1 MTPSQPTVIDDIA
14 SASVRIPS
22 QPAVLVELLELID
35 SGEFDVR
42 RVAAVMARDAGLVA
56 LLFKLAATPTYAK
69 GRPLQSLEQVLQVVG
84 VRQSF
89 NLARALAIREA
100 IGGDRLLMESFWER
114 STAIATYAAGIA
126 ADRVMVCNI
135 FPDLAYM
142 AGMFQDCGVPLLAER
157 FEHYRTLESLAARP
171 PRPVRMID
179 EDRHFK
185 TDHCTVG
192 YLVARHWRLPDF
204 VAEAIRHHHELS
216 ALGEHQV
223 RSVVAI
229 LLLATE
235 MHHRDLHV
243 TCDEWLLAREAVVE
257 ELGLDLDGLD
267 EYCEEIRDRC
277 HSVP

>member
-1 MTPSQPTVIDDIA
+1 MDNTQPLFADDLPS
-14 SASVRIPS
+14 SSVRIPS
-22 QPAVLVELLELID
+22 QPAVLVELFELIE
-35 SGEFDVR
+35 SGDYDVR
-42 RVAAVMARDAGLVA
+42 RVASVMSRDAGLVA
-56 LLFKLAATPTYAK
+56 MLFKLASTPTYAK
-69 GRPLQSLEQVLQVVG
+69 GRPLQSLDQVLQVVG

-100 IGGDRLLMESFWER
+100 VGGDRQLMESFWER
-114 STAIATYAAGIA
+114 SNAIADYAATIA

-157 FEHYRTLESLAARP
+157 FPNYRTLEALAARP
-171 PRPVRMID
+171 PRPVCMMD
-179 EDRHFK
+179 EDRRFS

-192 YLVARHWRLPDF
+192 YLVARHWRLPAF
-204 VAEAIRHHHELS
+204 VAEAIRHHHELTD
-216 ALGEHQV
+216 LGDHQV

-235 MHHRDLHV
+235 MHHRDQRLA
-243 TCDEWLLAREAVVE
+243 CDEWLLVREAVVE
-257 ELGLDLDGLD
+257 ELGIDLDGLD

-277 HSVP
+277 HCGQ